1 MSHIVKFIYAAGF
14 ALLAQTVN
22 ADLVYQPRN
31 PTFGGNS
38 FNGTFYLSTA
48 QIENQHTPTRTERDA
63 VDDFLSSLERRL
75 LSELSRDITDAI
87 FGDNAQDAGSFEVDG
102 VTIDFLNTGENI
114 NITLTD
120 EDGTTTELVLPTV
133 QPVTGG

>member
-1 MSHIVKFIYAAGF
+1 MSHIIKFAYATGLV
-14 ALLAQTVN
+14 LLSQTAS

-38 FNGTFYLSTA
+38 FNGSFYLSTA
-48 QIENQHTPTRTERDA
+48 QIENQHTPNRPERDA

-87 FGDNAQDAGSFEVDG
+87 FGENAQDAGSFEVDG
-102 VTIDFLNTGENI
+102 VTIDFLNSGENI
-114 NITLTD
+114 TITLTD
-120 EDGTTTELVLPTV
+120 DDGTTTELVLPTV
-133 QPVTGG
+133 QPATGG

>member
-1 MSHIVKFIYAAGF
+1 MKYLFVTALTIAACG
-14 ALLAQTVN
+14 TK

-38 FNGTFYLSTA
+38 FNGSFYLSTA
-48 QIENQHTPTRTERDA
+48 QIENRHSPQPAQRDA

-75 LSELSRDITDAI
+75 LSELSRDITESI
-87 FGDNAQDAGSFEVDG
+87 FGENAQDAGSFEVDG